1 MWAPGCNV
9 PLIRFLT
16 LYVYCLLVYIICFP
30 TYLFSFTFSLLIYL
44 DPLRFQARYY
54 KWQLNLALVFV
65 FILYCICIV
74 FWLVNACFCRVGFS
88 YFPYQAKRLARGNV
102 SKMTCFVSSGTSNH
116 NSINSQLVHIR
127 FPWRASPLQSPWY
140 SAVPSVIQRSSV
152 RLSRQSTAATGGF
165 AAELGRGQ
173 HVLIYSCC
181 RRVTCGPRKFWSE
194 CMEVRHSC
202 VFDRASLIAVH

>member
-1 MWAPGCNV
+1 MLPHLSFFLHFFITYFLPYV
-9 PLIRFLT
+9 SFPLRI
-16 LYVYCLLVYIICFP
+16 
-30 TYLFSFTFSLLIYL
+30 

-54 KWQLNLALVFV
+54 KRQLNLALVFV

-88 YFPYQAKRLARGNV
+88 YFPYQAKRLARKNI
-102 SKMTCFVSSGTSNH
+102 SKMTCFVSSGTSNQACTL
-116 NSINSQLVHIR
+116 SQLVHIR

-152 RLSRQSTAATGGF
+152 RQSTAATGGF

-173 HVLIYSCC
+173 HVLLYSCC